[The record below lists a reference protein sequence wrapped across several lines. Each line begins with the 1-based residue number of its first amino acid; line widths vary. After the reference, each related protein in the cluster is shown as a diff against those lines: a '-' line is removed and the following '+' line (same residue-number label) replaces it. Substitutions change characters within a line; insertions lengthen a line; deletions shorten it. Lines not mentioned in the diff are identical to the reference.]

1 MSKVSVNLKDDSC
14 HMLPPNPLY
23 VFFLGWVATCIMLH
37 PFQWGLGLARTDLP
51 VSSTACLAESCH
63 WIHWLGRFGSDSS
76 GNGGNG
82 LQHATALNG
91 TCNGQD
97 GGLRIAPASAC
108 PHWIQ
113 VSKWYQKQVQKMSEN
128 DWSNNPNIFLNNSI
142 NRIISIFWHIFIYF
156 LGLWDIQSVDSHTA
170 RVECLEC
177 HWVPRSCR
185 GNVSCASFQEVRT
198 EGGLLES
205 EDGHG
210 RCMPWCRCCHG

>member
-1 MSKVSVNLKDDSC
+1 MIVATKSFVV
-14 HMLPPNPLY
+14 
-23 VFFLGWVATCIMLH
+23 VFFRWFATCIMLH

-51 VSSTACLAESCH
+51 MSSTACLAESCH

-76 GNGGNG
+76 GNVVTGYS
-82 LQHATALNG
+82 TER

-113 VSKWYQKQVQKMSEN
+113 VSKWYQKQVKKCRKTT
-128 DWSNNPNIFLNNSI
+128 DKTIHFLA
-142 NRIISIFWHIFIYF
+142 YF

-177 HWVPRSCR
+177 LECHRVPRSCR

-210 RCMPWCRCCHG
+210 RCMPLCRCCHG

>member
-1 MSKVSVNLKDDSC
+1 
-14 HMLPPNPLY
+14 
-23 VFFLGWVATCIMLH
+23 MLH

-51 VSSTACLAESCH
+51 MSSTACLAESCH

-76 GNGGNG
+76 GNVVTGYS
-82 LQHATALNG
+82 TER

-113 VSKWYQKQVQKMSEN
+113 VSKWYQNRLKNVGKRLIKQ
-128 DWSNNPNIFLNNSI
+128 
-142 NRIISIFWHIFIYF
+142 SIFWHIFWACGTSNLLIVT
-156 LGLWDIQSVDSHTA
+156 LHAWRCL
-170 RVECLEC
+170 ECLEC
-177 HWVPRSCR
+177 HRVPRSCR

-210 RCMPWCRCCHG
+210 RCMPLCRCCHG